1 MNDDDHVNNFKLTD
15 AQAEMYDR
23 QLRVWG
29 VSTQLKIA
37 KAKVL
42 VIGASPNNLE
52 CAKNIVLAGVSKV
65 VLCEGRT
72 KEKEERIN
80 FLVSLEDS
88 ANKLSV
94 AEAAAK
100 SLQEMNPFGEV
111 SAAENFK
118 IEDFLDKGVASEILG
133 VNNNYDVVICCGR
146 RVRANIIRQ
155 LNELCR
161 ERKIAFFLTECSSHH
176 GYFFSDL
183 GDAFEYV
190 QKKKDGDNDNN
201 DEKETALLTKSFV
214 SLDDAIQRTSFGSFK
229 SKRSCKFAPIFC
241 ALKQMELSSLDTT
254 PSLDEVREH
263 MTKKLQGGDKL
274 VDGISL
280 NDLALFLDNR
290 IEMPAIAAI
299 VGGLLANE
307 VIKAISHAEE
317 PICNFFT
324 FDVLSGKGTVEK
336 LG

>member
-1 MNDDDHVNNFKLTD
+1 MNDDDHVNNMKLTD

-42 VIGASPNNLE
+42 VVGASPNNLE

-65 VLCEGRT
+65 VLCEGRA

-80 FLVSLEDS
+80 FLVSLGDS

-118 IEDFLDKGVASEILG
+118 IEDFEDKGVASEILGG

-155 LNELCR
+155 LNVICR

-190 QKKKDGDNDNN
+190 QKKKDGDNDN
-201 DEKETALLTKSFV
+201 EKETALLTNAFV

-241 ALKQMELSSLDTT
+241 ALKQMELSK
-254 PSLDEVREH
+254 PSLDEVREY

-307 VIKAISHAEE
+307 VIKAISRAEE

>member
-1 MNDDDHVNNFKLTD
+1 MNDDDHVNNMKLTD

-65 VLCEGRT
+65 VLCEGRA

-118 IEDFLDKGVASEILG
+118 IEDFEDKGVASEILGG

-155 LNELCR
+155 LNVICR

-190 QKKKDGDNDNN
+190 QKKKDGDNDN
-201 DEKETALLTKSFV
+201 EKETALLTNAFV

-241 ALKQMELSSLDTT
+241 ALKQMELSK
-254 PSLDEVREH
+254 PSLDEVREY

-307 VIKAISHAEE
+307 VIKAISHADE
-317 PICNFFT
+317 PVCNFFT

>member
-1 MNDDDHVNNFKLTD
+1 
-15 AQAEMYDR
+15 
-23 QLRVWG
+23 
-29 VSTQLKIA
+29 
-37 KAKVL
+37 
-42 VIGASPNNLE
+42 
-52 CAKNIVLAGVSKV
+52 
-65 VLCEGRT
+65 
-72 KEKEERIN
+72 
-80 FLVSLEDS
+80 
-88 ANKLSV
+88 
-94 AEAAAK
+94 
-100 SLQEMNPFGEV
+100 MNPFGEV

-118 IEDFLDKGVASEILG
+118 IEDFEDKGVASEILGG

-155 LNELCR
+155 LNVICR

-190 QKKKDGDNDNN
+190 QKKKDGDNDN
-201 DEKETALLTKSFV
+201 EKETALLTNAFV

-241 ALKQMELSSLDTT
+241 ALKQMELSK
-254 PSLDEVREH
+254 PSLDEVREY

-307 VIKAISHAEE
+307 VIKAISRAEE